1 MAYPSSTRPSR
12 GTSRK
17 IAATATNESWKPA
30 SKSVYGFQASSATA
44 PSNRK
49 CQRSTMRALSQ
60 ASDASPPAIPARIT
74 DGCGPTAS
82 TYAPMLASAPSSPTR
97 RDTPSNQL
105 SESAPAATRA
115 TFCPETAS
123 RWYSPEARNRRRRP
137 SDRPLS
143 SPRTIPSSRA
153 ARSPCNPR
161 ATECPSQ
168 PRNRSDRPPM
178 PPRLPTAVQASTRRT
193 TWIP

>member
-60 ASDASPPAIPARIT
+60 ASDASAPAIPARTT

-123 RWYSPEARNRRRRP
+123 SECILDIMTDVDGYVRVSRVAGREGESFISPSLQREQI
-137 SDRPLS
+137 D
-143 SPRTIPSSRA
+143 
-153 ARSPCNPR
+153 
-161 ATECPSQ
+161 
-168 PRNRSDRPPM
+168 
-178 PPRLPTAVQASTRRT
+178 
-193 TWIP
+193 